1 MSITNGGLVS
11 SEGFAYIAPLAGA
24 SGVVTVDGA
33 NSTWALYN
41 TGKLLIGTDVGAS
54 GNGGTALL
62 QATNGGTVIVNND
75 ALTSNGVVVGTSGT
89 VTGNGTVTINATSIA
104 SRLMNVH
111 GTLAPTGTLT
121 LHSYL
126 SLNSDATTVCNV
138 TPRRR
143 TG

>member
-62 QATNGGTVIVNND
+62 KPPMAEP
-75 ALTSNGVVVGTSGT
+75 LS
-89 VTGNGTVTINATSIA
+89 SIT
-104 SRLMNVH
+104 
-111 GTLAPTGTLT
+111 TL
-121 LHSYL
+121 S
-126 SLNSDATTVCNV
+126 
-138 TPRRR
+138 PR
-143 TG
+143 TAWL